1 NFKFFNDTTMSHD
14 SRGQLHACLGLQ
26 PTANPTKTLP
36 QRHADCVGRYGGEEF
51 VVLLGGSDAEQA
63 VKAAERIHKAVAD
76 LSYPHAFSAVSDV
89 VTLSQGVYTFIPNG
103 REELQTIYQFADK
116 ALYQAKLEGKNRYVT
131 FRAS

>member
-1 NFKFFNDTTMSHD
+1 
-14 SRGQLHACLGLQ
+14 
-26 PTANPTKTLP
+26 
-36 QRHADCVGRYGGEEF
+36 
-51 VVLLGGSDAEQA
+51 
-63 VKAAERIHKAVAD
+63 I
-76 LSYPHAFSAVSDV
+76 